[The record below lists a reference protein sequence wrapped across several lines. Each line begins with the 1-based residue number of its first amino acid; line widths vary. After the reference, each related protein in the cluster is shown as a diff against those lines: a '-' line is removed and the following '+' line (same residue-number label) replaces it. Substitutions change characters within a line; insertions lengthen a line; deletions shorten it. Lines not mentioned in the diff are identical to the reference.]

1 MEATSTGQRFARFD
15 AAEYRL
21 CLQLNRGC
29 DVIAIRGVFA
39 VASRLG
45 DGVLWYL
52 LILLLPVFYGEAGL
66 LPAAQMA
73 VTGLIG
79 VVLYKLLK
87 HRLVRERPYI
97 SFAGI
102 RAGVPPLDR
111 YSFPSGHTLHA
122 VSLTILATH
131 HFPQLG
137 WVLWP
142 FAALVAASRPV
153 LGLHY
158 PTDVAAG
165 AALGAALAASTLSL
179 W

>member
-1 MEATSTGQRFARFD
+1 MAATSIGQRFARFD

-29 DVIAIRGVFA
+29 NVDAVRGVFA

-45 DGVLWYL
+45 DGLLWYV

-66 LPAAQMA
+66 LPATQMA
-73 VTGLIG
+73 VTGLVG

-87 HRLVRERPYI
+87 HHLVRERPYI

-131 HFPQLG
+131 HCPELG

-165 AALGAALAASTLSL
+165 ALLGAALAAGTLWL

>member
-1 MEATSTGQRFARFD
+1 MDAARVRRRFARFD

-21 CLQLNRGC
+21 CLRLNRGS
-29 DVIAIRGVFA
+29 DFTAVRGVFA

-45 DGVLWYL
+45 DGPFWYALVLVLPL
-52 LILLLPVFYGEAGL
+52 LYGRAGHG
-66 LPAAQMA
+66 PALQLALTA
-73 VTGLIG
+73 LVG
-79 VVLYKLLK
+79 VGVYKALK

-97 SFAGI
+97 SHAAI
-102 RAGVPPLDR
+102 RAAVPPLDR

-122 VSLTILATH
+122 VCLTIVATH
-131 HFPQLG
+131 HFPELG

-165 AALGAALAASTLSL
+165 AALGALLAGVSLSL
-179 W
+179 Y

>member
-1 MEATSTGQRFARFD
+1 MQATGIGQRFARFD

-29 DVIAIRGVFA
+29 EVMAIRGVFA

-45 DGVLWYL
+45 DGPIWYL
-52 LILLLPVFYGEAGL
+52 LVLSLPVLYGEAGL
-66 LPAAQMA
+66 LPALQMA
-73 VTGLIG
+73 FAGLIG
-79 VVLYKLLK
+79 VGLYKLLK

-102 RAGVPPLDR
+102 RAAVPPLDR

-122 VSLTILATH
+122 VSLSILATH
-131 HFPQLG
+131 HFPELG

-142 FAALVAASRPV
+142 FTALVAASRPV

-165 AALGAALAASTLSL
+165 ALLGAALAAGIL
-179 W
+179 WLW

>member
-1 MEATSTGQRFARFD
+1 MDAAQARRRFARFD

-21 CLQLNRGC
+21 CLRLNRGC
-29 DVIAIRGVFA
+29 EFTAIRGILS

-45 DGVLWYL
+45 DGPFWYALVLVLPL
-52 LILLLPVFYGEAGL
+52 LYGEAGRG
-66 LPAAQMA
+66 PALQMA
-73 VTGLIG
+73 LTALVG
-79 VVLYKLLK
+79 VGLYKLLK

-102 RAGVPPLDR
+102 RAAVPPLDR

-122 VSLTILATH
+122 VSLSIVATH
-131 HFPQLG
+131 HFPELG
-137 WVLWP
+137 WALWP

-165 AALGAALAASTLSL
+165 AAIGALLAGASLSIH
-179 W
+179 

>member
-1 MEATSTGQRFARFD
+1 MAATNTGHRFARFD

-29 DVIAIRGVFA
+29 NVDAVRGLFA

-45 DGVLWYL
+45 DGLFWYV
-52 LILLLPVFYGEAGL
+52 LILLLPVLYGQAGL

-102 RAGVPPLDR
+102 HAAVPPLDR

-122 VSLTILATH
+122 VALSILATH
-131 HFPQLG
+131 HFPELG

-165 AALGAALAASTLSL
+165 ALLGAALAASTLWL